1 MKGILRKKDSGWM
14 VQYFI
19 PPTTNQLGWINSDS
33 KFTELPLIQEEFDI
47 NLKMKPVVELKDG
60 KEVEFEIVD
69 YSQKCK
75 ECGEIVERGRSC
87 KKGCFMKSGNYTPT
101 IKTEYAKII

>member
-1 MKGILRKKDSGWM
+1 MKGNLFKDLNGKWIIIHL
-14 VQYFI
+14 Q
-19 PPTTNQLGWINSDS
+19 PTLNGPLLQS
-33 KFTELPLIQEEFDI
+33 LPLIQESFDI
-47 NLKMKPVVELKDG
+47 NSPMKPVVELKEG
-60 KEVEFEIVD
+60 IEVDFEIVD

>member
-33 KFTELPLIQEEFDI
+33 RFNELPLLD
-47 NLKMKPVVELKDG
+47 NGYVNGLGLYDSNDG
-60 KEVEFEIVD
+60 LEVEFEIVE
-69 YSQKCK
+69 Q
-75 ECGEIVERGRSC
+75 
-87 KKGCFMKSGNYTPT
+87 
-101 IKTEYAKII
+101 YAKII